1 MVTLRSMFMLLM
13 LPSSVHAG
21 PFHGF
26 RLRGLPAE
34 GLRDYVSRLVY
45 VMIFLTGSANI
56 ADILTKPQA
65 VSVFVELMAA
75 YDAYVCP

>member
-1 MVTLRSMFMLLM
+1 M
-13 LPSSVHAG
+13 
-21 PFHGF
+21 
-26 RLRGLPAE
+26 
-34 GLRDYVSRLVY
+34 RDYVSRLVY

-75 YDAYVCP
+75 YDAYVSP